1 MSKDDRKVLLRDILQ
16 SGRMVVIL
24 SIEDFLCI
32 RNGLFDGDGRFRRR
46 NAAWRMD
53 RLSQYFKLEK
63 KNLTGLDK
71 GGSERHDLF

>member
-16 SGRMVVIL
+16 SGGMIVIL

-46 NAAWRMD
+46 NAAWGMD
-53 RLSQYFKLEK
+53 VLSQ
-63 KNLTGLDK
+63 
-71 GGSERHDLF
+71 